1 MLYET
6 RMLERG
12 QAAGKAGYEQGMRHG
27 VEQGKVD
34 SAKIILENQ
43 MDNGS
48 TLEQAAD
55 FVKNLKLI
63 SNKDLEKLIK
73 IYK

>member
-1 MLYET
+1 MIT
-6 RMLERG
+6 RKEELKKLTKI
-12 QAAGKAGYEQGMRHG
+12 QK
-27 VEQGKVD
+27 QGKVD